1 MKDTAGMDVH
11 SDDDE
16 EDKATAVSDGS
27 TVQEPQTLK
36 EVLRLPGTI
45 AEKPLESKE
54 KKEIKREGPL
64 LEVTWD
70 GDEDPEN
77 PRNWPNWKKWY
88 IYPLR
93 GVL

>member
-1 MKDTAGMDVH
+1 MRGELKDMAGMDVH
-11 SDDDE
+11 PDDE
-16 EDKATAVSDGS
+16 EEDKGTAVSDGS
-27 TVQEPQTLK
+27 TIQEPQTLK
-36 EVLRLPGTI
+36 EVIRLPGTI

-54 KKEIKREGPL
+54 NKEIRREGPL

-88 IYPLR
+88 LYP
-93 GVL
+93 